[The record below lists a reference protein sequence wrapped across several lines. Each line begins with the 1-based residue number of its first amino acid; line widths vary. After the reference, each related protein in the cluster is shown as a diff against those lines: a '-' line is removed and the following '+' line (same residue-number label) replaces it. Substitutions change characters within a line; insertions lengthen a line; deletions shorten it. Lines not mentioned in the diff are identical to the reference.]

1 MQYLKRL
8 FRIALEAVI
17 AQFSF
22 PSSVL
27 TYGCFFL
34 KIQVAVKL
42 PQGFVCCSIFCNPEI
57 NFI

>member
-22 PSSVL
+22 LSSVL

-34 KIQVAVKL
+34 KTQVAVKL
-42 PQGFVCCSIFCNPEI
+42 
-57 NFI
+57 